1 MNNDNC
7 DLVIMVVGSSAKFRP
22 DQAIYPLLKWAN
34 NSKPLAVY
42 VAPDALEALELLNK
56 NGIASFRT
64 PESCAEGVKAYLNYK
79 APEII
84 DYNIDDLEFKNIKN
98 ILKNF
103 KTKNLTEFE
112 ALKVFDLMGINTVNS
127 QVVSNLTKAR
137 ELSKEIGFPLVMKI
151 LSSEIQHK
159 TDTDGVELN
168 ITSEEDLKSRY
179 DKLFKVFQNLKIKA
193 DKRRFIIQ
201 KMETG
206 LAELILGYRVDELVG
221 PIVVIGSGGVLS
233 EVYDDKSV
241 RIAPVNF
248 KEAKMMISEV
258 KSSIIFDGFRGLPK
272 TNIDILA
279 KAIVNISQLAFVK
292 EVKEAEINPVIIK
305 KEGIVAV
312 DGLINLS

>member
-1 MNNDNC
+1 
-7 DLVIMVVGSSAKFRP
+7 
-22 DQAIYPLLKWAN
+22 
-34 NSKPLAVY
+34 
-42 VAPDALEALELLNK
+42 
-56 NGIASFRT
+56 
-64 PESCAEGVKAYLNYK
+64 
-79 APEII
+79 
-84 DYNIDDLEFKNIKN
+84 
-98 ILKNF
+98 
-103 KTKNLTEFE
+103 
-112 ALKVFDLMGINTVNS
+112 
-127 QVVSNLTKAR
+127 
-137 ELSKEIGFPLVMKI
+137 MKI

-159 TDTDGVELN
+159 TDIDGVELN

-179 DKLFKVFQNLKIKA
+179 DKLFKVFQNLKIQA

-201 KMETG
+201 KMEIG
-206 LAELILGYRVDELVG
+206 IAELILGYRVDELVG

-258 KSSIIFDGFRGLPK
+258 KSSIIFGGFRGLPK
-272 TNIDILA
+272 INIDVLA
-279 KAIVNISQLAFVK
+279 RAIVNISQLAFVK

>member
-1 MNNDNC
+1 
-7 DLVIMVVGSSAKFRP
+7 
-22 DQAIYPLLKWAN
+22 
-34 NSKPLAVY
+34 
-42 VAPDALEALELLNK
+42 
-56 NGIASFRT
+56 
-64 PESCAEGVKAYLNYK
+64 
-79 APEII
+79 
-84 DYNIDDLEFKNIKN
+84 
-98 ILKNF
+98 
-103 KTKNLTEFE
+103 LTEFE
-112 ALKVFDLMGINTVNS
+112 ALKVFDFMGINTVKS
-127 QVVSNLTKAR
+127 HVVSNLTKTIA
-137 ELSKEIGFPLVMKI
+137 LMKQIGFPLVIKI
-151 LSSEIQHK
+151 LSNEIQHK
-159 TDTDGVELN
+159 TDTGGVELN

-193 DKRRFIIQ
+193 DKRYFIIQ

-258 KSSIIFDGFRGLPK
+258 KSSIIFHGFRGLPK

-279 KAIVNISQLAFVK
+279 RAIVNISQLAFVK
-292 EVKEAEINPVIIK
+292 EIKEAEINPVIIK